1 MKNRNKLGDR
11 QQGCIEPVI
20 GGKVYDYYNG
30 VLSSEEVRG
39 FERHLVR
46 CHHCEKVILELDHAL
61 AVLNDEQGVDSASA
75 GDPSSGI
82 KAVERKA
89 ARKTK
94 R

>member
-1 MKNRNKLGDR
+1 MSKRNKLGDR

-30 VLSSEEVRG
+30 VLGPEEVRG

-61 AVLNDEQGVDSASA
+61 AVLSDERDFHSIVKNSEQLKDTRPP
-75 GDPSSGI
+75 PSS
-82 KAVERKA
+82 R
-89 ARKTK
+89 RYHN
-94 R
+94 